1 MKVKI
6 TLYEFYAMG
15 INSLLVKAPWE
26 HEAQISAYRESFL
39 MEQRLF
45 SLTILFL
52 LGEEYVPKETL
63 KTMPPQFHDQV
74 RNSVNTAVF
83 LRALK
88 HHFRHHPQGDKLA
101 THMMQRMETYTSIT
115 REARDQN
122 ADPLEAITIKL
133 AKRVPPQNEEQF
145 QKYYDRV
152 EKIFDYTDGLIQKSL
167 EEKYDIV

>member
-1 MKVKI
+1 MKAKI
-6 TLYEFYAMG
+6 TQYEFYAMG

-26 HEAQISAYRESFL
+26 REAQISAYRESFL

-52 LGEEYVPKETL
+52 LGEEYVPEEKVRTL
-63 KTMPPQFHDQV
+63 APKFHAQV
-74 RNSVNTAVF
+74 RSSVNTAVF

-88 HHFRHHPQGDKLA
+88 HHFRHHPQGERMA
-101 THMMQRMETYTSIT
+101 QHMMQRMESYIQIT
-115 REARDQN
+115 RRSRDQN
-122 ADPLEAITIKL
+122 ADPLEAIALLL
-133 AKRVPPQNEEQF
+133 AQRVPPRDQSQLD
-145 QKYYDRV
+145 KYLERV

>member
-26 HEAQISAYRESFL
+26 REAQISAYRESFL

-63 KTMPPQFHDQV
+63 KTMPPKFHPQV

-101 THMMQRMETYTSIT
+101 QHMLQRMDTYVDAT
-115 REARDQN
+115 RQARTQN
-122 ADPLEAITIKL
+122 VDPLEAITLKL
-133 AKRVPPQNEEQF
+133 AKRVPPQSEEQF
-145 QKYYDRV
+145 QKYLDRV